1 MYRLYTSVSFLE
13 QVTTTDRARI
23 MGHLEAYFKSFS
35 DAKPPTHYFGRLPDM
50 SVTSLSET
58 LVPVILNLQK
68 RSALDFARRD
78 VNDKE
83 IQIR

>member
-35 DAKPPTHYFGRLPDM
+35 DAKPTTDYFVCPL
-50 SVTSLSET
+50 SVTSLSEK
-58 LVPVILNLQK
+58 LVPAVILNLQK

>member
-35 DAKPPTHYFGRLPDM
+35 DAKPTTDYFVCPL
-50 SVTSLSET
+50 SVTSLTEKH
-58 LVPVILNLQK
+58 VPVILNLQK